1 MITVELCELKIIDD
15 ITDERIS
22 KIFEPN
28 DPPAQ
33 HAELLTKKYRIAKCL
48 RSNDKTSKC
57 RYCVA
62 SGQHLVEVGYKD
74 SSSNK
79 KYYRNT
85 YNETSC
91 MCSETKPINDGGKYD
106 GKTYST
112 KGKYKVPC

>member
-1 MITVELCELKIIDD
+1 MELCELKIIDD
-15 ITDERIS
+15 VTDERIS

-28 DPPAQ
+28 DDPAQ
-33 HAELLTKKYRIAKCL
+33 NAELLTKKYRIAKCL
-48 RSNDKTSKC
+48 RRSHGKTSEC
-57 RYCVA
+57 PYCVA
-62 SGQHLVEVGYKD
+62 SGKHLVEVGYKD

-91 MCSETKPINDGGKYD
+91 MCSETKPINDGGKND
-106 GKTYST
+106 GETYGT